1 MKLISKL
8 WPLTIA
14 IPVFLLVLWAA
25 GSPVALSNT
34 DSLSPSEKEHSNSG
48 EQTNNDQI
56 GKDQTDND
64 RLAVI
69 SDVDKYF
76 TQRWQDEQLSPAHP
90 ADELTIIRRMSLAL
104 LGTVPSLEEIRLFE
118 ADTSTDRLERWV
130 NRTLDDP
137 RFADYFAERLARCFV
152 GTEEGPFVIYRRD
165 RFVSWLSTQL
175 KENSSYDEIVRKLI
189 SERGLWTSSPATNFI
204 TIAIENENLNEEK
217 LAARTVRA
225 FLGQRIDC
233 AQCHDHPFAEWKQ
246 GQFEGLAAFFAQSTL
261 TASGVVDNPEVK
273 FTVQDRETLEEKT
286 IAPAVPFSENWW
298 TKNEGTQR
306 EQLAAWVTHSENRR
320 FERATVNRVWGLLFG
335 RPFISPV
342 DDLPDPNPDE
352 IDALDIIG
360 TDFREHG
367 YDLKRLIHVIVG
379 TRSYQLSSESDAVD
393 SSSLYQL
400 SSDWAVFPLT
410 RLRPEQVIGSLF
422 QSAFL
427 KTVDRESHWVVRTI
441 RLLNENNFIR
451 EYGDL
456 GDQELDEHSGTIP
469 QALLRMNGELPANL
483 AQPNIL
489 TAAGR
494 IAQLCSDPEKCIETC
509 FLVCLT
515 RRPTAIE
522 REHLLPQFKEDR
534 ESAVQD
540 LYWAMFNSPE
550 FSWNH

>member
-1 MKLISKL
+1 MKFLSKL
-8 WPLTIA
+8 WPLTIV
-14 IPVFLLVLWAA
+14 IPIFLLVLWAA
-25 GSPVALSNT
+25 GSPVAISGNNATSKPEQEHKDLAEQT
-34 DSLSPSEKEHSNSG
+34 DSDPVADEKL
-48 EQTNNDQI
+48 DD
-56 GKDQTDND
+56 DQTMVVSEVN
-64 RLAVI
+64 
-69 SDVDKYF
+69 KYF
-76 TQRWQDEQLSPAHP
+76 EQRWQDEGLTPTHQ
-90 ADELTIIRRMSLAL
+90 ADELTIIRRLSLAL

-118 ADTSTDRLERWV
+118 ADTSPERFDRWV
-130 NRTLDDP
+130 DQLLNDP
-137 RFADYFAERLARCFV
+137 RFSDYFSERLARCFV
-152 GTEEGPFVIYRRD
+152 GTEGGPFIIYRRD

-175 KENSSYDEIVRKLI
+175 KENRPYDEIVRKLI

-204 TIAIENENLNEEK
+204 TIAVENNNLNEEK

-246 GQFEGLAAFFAQSTL
+246 GQFEGLAAFFAQSSL
-261 TASGVVDNPEVK
+261 TASGVVDDPEK
-273 FTVQDRETLEEKT
+273 TFKVQDRETLEEKT

-298 TKNEGTQR
+298 IKNEGTQR
-306 EQLAAWVTHSENRR
+306 EQLAAWVTHAENRR

-352 IDALDIIG
+352 VDALDIIG
-360 TDFREHG
+360 ADFREHG
-367 YDLKRLIHVIVG
+367 YDLRRLIHVIIN
-379 TRSYQLSSESDAVD
+379 TRPYQLSSESDAAD

-522 REHLLPQFKEDR
+522 REHLLPQFEEQRK
-534 ESAVQD
+534 SAVQD